1 MAEWNTDASVKA
13 TTQQRLTTE
22 KEQAILSI
30 NQWSRLPSSMEGSF
44 MDALPAILEAALPRL
59 THRIFPLQGDI
70 RHDPKGKA
78 APPNIFVDAHLSLL
92 RTGRQLLPEC
102 CAMINERGNHTLR
115 TFPSTYQHR
124 VGHSIASYDLVSII
138 LYDGSHFN
146 TLMLVSGQSPQAHFF
161 PLNGT
166 SFLPNGIWSHD
177 ALACPDYSLAGDSTK
192 MAQNLRNNRSD
203 ILPVDKS
210 TMGNL
215 FSKSNPFKPVCWVY
229 VHTRNSVSRSTA
241 VCPVQAAALKYSND
255 RPSSSDAQPISL
267 I

>member
-59 THRIFPLQGDI
+59 THRIFPLQGEI

-146 TLMLVSGQSPQAHFF
+146 TLMLVSGQSPQSHFF
-161 PLNGT
+161 PINGT
-166 SFLPNGIWSHD
+166 SFLPNGIW
-177 ALACPDYSLAGDSTK
+177 
-192 MAQNLRNNRSD
+192 
-203 ILPVDKS
+203 V
-210 TMGNL
+210 
-215 FSKSNPFKPVCWVY
+215 
-229 VHTRNSVSRSTA
+229 
-241 VCPVQAAALKYSND
+241 LK
-255 RPSSSDAQPISL
+255 
-267 I
+267 